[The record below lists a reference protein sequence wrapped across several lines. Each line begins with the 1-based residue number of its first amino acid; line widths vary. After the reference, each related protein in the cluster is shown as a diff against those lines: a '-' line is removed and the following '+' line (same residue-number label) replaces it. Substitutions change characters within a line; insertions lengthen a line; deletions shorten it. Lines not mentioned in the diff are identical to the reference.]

1 MTVTI
6 VRNAA
11 VLDPVSATRVEGQA
25 VAVENGRIADVGPR
39 LTGPSDAVIV
49 DAGNRTVMPGLI
61 DAHTH
66 PAIVDEDVFGL
77 AEWPPSYV
85 AARAGRVLR
94 GMLLRGFTSIR
105 DVGGGDHGLARAV
118 DEGYF
123 DGPRMFYG
131 GKQLSQTGGA
141 GDWRAP
147 SRVVY
152 DRHYYTPAIGVICDG
167 VAEVRRAV
175 REEVRRGAHHIKVYL
190 SGAVDSPSDRVDS
203 TQFSMEELVA
213 IVEEAT
219 AANIYV
225 AGHAYT
231 SRAINRG
238 LRAGVRSIEHGNL
251 MDASSIPL
259 FKEFGAFY
267 VPTIVTYQT
276 LAERARAGLLPADIE
291 AKLTHVIDGALGA
304 LEMAHR
310 AGLPIVYGTDLFAG
324 THDQQLREFV
334 IRSEVQPPADLI
346 RAATTTA
353 ARLLRREGELGVIA
367 PGALADLLVIDGNP
381 LDDIRVLTTP
391 DVTLKLIMKDG
402 QLVKNELPTSLHL
415 ADGFVQRLVDV
426 LRVDVELVRESLL
439 GPGDGLLDRRLDL
452 GFADDE
458 QPRLAGLD
466 EVAELL
472 GGRPGHSLGQVAGE
486 RADHPAD
493 GGRADNRR
501 REDRADRRPDA
512 DPPPGAVPRRR
523 LVLVLVHLAVGVLG
537 HDGGVIGSDQA
548 TSVQVLDD
556 LVVLPRR
563 RLVRIGGDED
573 EYAVGL
579 CHCGSLSGRS
589 AVRSL
594 TLVAGVDPVVTCS
607 R

>member
-6 VRNAA
+6 VRNAS
-11 VLDPVSATRVEGQA
+11 VLDPDSATLAEGQA
-25 VAVENGRIADVGPR
+25 VAVENGRIADVGPG
-39 LTGPSDAVIV
+39 LTGPGDALIV
-49 DAGNRTVMPGLI
+49 DAGNRIVMPGLI

-66 PAIVDEDVFGL
+66 PAIVDEDVFGM

-94 GMLLRGFTSIR
+94 GMLMRGFTSIR
-105 DVGGGDHGLARAV
+105 DAGAGDHGLARAV
-118 DEGYF
+118 EEGYF
-123 DGPRMFYG
+123 DGPRMFYC
-131 GKQLSQTGGA
+131 GKQLTQTGGA

-203 TQFSMEELVA
+203 TQFSVEELAA

-291 AKLTHVIDGALGA
+291 AKLGHVIDGALGA
-304 LEMAHR
+304 LELAHK
-310 AGLPIVYGTDLFAG
+310 ADLPIVYGTDLFAG
-324 THDQQLREFV
+324 THDQQLREFI
-334 IRSEVQPPADLI
+334 IRSAIQPPADLI

-353 ARLLRREGELGVIA
+353 ARLLRREGELGVVA

-391 DVTLKLIMKDG
+391 DTRLKLIMKDG
-402 QLVKNELPTSLHL
+402 KIYKNEL
-415 ADGFVQRLVDV
+415 
-426 LRVDVELVRESLL
+426 
-439 GPGDGLLDRRLDL
+439 
-452 GFADDE
+452 
-458 QPRLAGLD
+458 
-466 EVAELL
+466 
-472 GGRPGHSLGQVAGE
+472 
-486 RADHPAD
+486 
-493 GGRADNRR
+493 
-501 REDRADRRPDA
+501 
-512 DPPPGAVPRRR
+512 
-523 LVLVLVHLAVGVLG
+523 
-537 HDGGVIGSDQA
+537 
-548 TSVQVLDD
+548 
-556 LVVLPRR
+556 
-563 RLVRIGGDED
+563 
-573 EYAVGL
+573 
-579 CHCGSLSGRS
+579 
-589 AVRSL
+589 
-594 TLVAGVDPVVTCS
+594 
-607 R
+607 